1 MPTLPPDP
9 LDTGGIGGFGARL
22 RTGAVTAA
30 EVTEAYLA
38 RIERLDPR
46 LGAYQ
51 HVAADTA
58 LATARALDGLLAAGV
73 DLGPL
78 MGVPV
83 AVKDIFAVEGMPT
96 RAGSEIDVSDLIGPE
111 GSFVK
116 ALRRAGCVILGKAK
130 TVEFA
135 LGAVGTSKPL
145 GTPWNPWDI
154 DTHRA
159 PGGSS
164 SGPAV
169 AVAAGLAAFAIGSD
183 TGGSVRLPAALCG
196 TFGLKTT
203 VGLWPTD
210 GVFPLA
216 PQLDSIGPLTRSA
229 ADGAIV
235 FAALTGQP
243 VPVSAPLRGLRL
255 GRPERYY
262 FDNLDADVEARTSA
276 ALTALE
282 KAGVEIVPMDVP
294 EASEREGYFPVA
306 LPACLI
312 ACLGRERFL
321 AGRHKI
327 DPVVAMRGD
336 RGLEVSADTYIRLE
350 RRREALCRIAADRMK
365 GLDGWVSP
373 SAALVAPTVAQFDD
387 PDVGLGLALAITQD
401 SQPGNLF
408 GQCGTS
414 TPLQTSGSGL
424 PVGLQI
430 VCAAGRDAKVLS
442 IALAVEA
449 VVGMPTW
456 PDVSGFAG

>member
-1 MPTLPPDP
+1 MPSLPPDP
-9 LDTGGIGGFGARL
+9 LDTGDIAEFGLRL
-22 RTGAVTAA
+22 RKGDITAA
-30 EVTEAYLA
+30 AVTEAYLA
-38 RIERLDPR
+38 RIESLDPR

-58 LATARALDGLLAAGV
+58 LSTARALDGLLAAGT

-96 RAGSEIDVSDLIGPE
+96 MAGSKIDVSDLIGSE

-116 ALRRAGCVILGKAK
+116 ALRRAGCVILGKVK

-135 LGAVGTSKPL
+135 FGAVGTSRPR
-145 GTPWNPWDI
+145 GTPWNPWDS
-154 DTHRA
+154 DMHRA

-196 TFGLKTT
+196 IFGFKTT

-216 PQLDSIGPLTRSA
+216 PQLDTIGPLTRSA
-229 ADGAIV
+229 ADAAIV
-235 FAALTGQP
+235 FAALTGES
-243 VPVSAPLRGLRL
+243 VPLAEPLGGLRL
-255 GRPERYY
+255 GRPESYF
-262 FDNLDADVEARTSA
+262 FDNLDAQVEACTSA
-276 ALTALE
+276 ALTTLE
-282 KAGVEIVPMDVP
+282 KAGVEIVPIDVP

-312 ACLGRERFL
+312 AVLGRERFL
-321 AGRHKI
+321 AGRREI
-327 DPVVAMRGD
+327 DPVIAMRGD

-350 RRREALCRIAADRMK
+350 RRREELCRIAADRMK

-373 SAALVAPTVAQFDD
+373 TAALVAPPVAQFDD
-387 PDVGLGLALAITQD
+387 HDVGLGLALTITQD
-401 SQPGNLF
+401 TQPCNLF

-414 TPLQTSGSGL
+414 TPIQSYGSDL

-430 VCAAGRDAKVLS
+430 VCASGWDAKALS
-442 IALAVEA
+442 IALAMEE
-449 VVGMPTW
+449 VVGMPPR
-456 PDVSGFAG
+456 PDLSGFAD

>member
-1 MPTLPPDP
+1 MPSLPPDP
-9 LDTGGIGGFGARL
+9 LDIGGIAGFGRRL
-22 RTGAVTAA
+22 RKGDITAA
-30 EVTEAYLA
+30 SVTEAYLA
-38 RIERLDPR
+38 RIEALDPR

-51 HVAADTA
+51 HVSADSA
-58 LATARALDGLLAAGV
+58 LSTARALDGLLAAGT

-83 AVKDIFAVEGMPT
+83 AVKDIFAVAGMPT
-96 RAGSEIDVSDLIGPE
+96 TAGSKIDVGDLIGPE
-111 GSFVK
+111 GSFVR

-135 LGAVGTSKPL
+135 LGAVGTSRPR
-145 GTPWNPWDI
+145 GTPWNPWDNE
-154 DTHRA
+154 TQRA

-216 PQLDSIGPLTRSA
+216 PHLDSIGPLTRSA
-229 ADGAIV
+229 ADAALV
-235 FAALTGQP
+235 FAALTGAPAP
-243 VPVSAPLRGLRL
+243 VAEPLGGLRL
-255 GRPERYY
+255 GRPENYF
-262 FDNLDADVEARTSA
+262 FDNLDAQVESCTAA
-276 ALTALE
+276 ALGALE
-282 KAGVEIVPMDVP
+282 EAGVEFVPIDVP

-312 ACLGRERFL
+312 AGLGRERFL
-321 AGRHKI
+321 AGRADI
-327 DPVVAMRGD
+327 DPVVALRGD
-336 RGLEVSADTYIRLE
+336 RGLEVTADAYIRLE
-350 RRREALCRIAADRMK
+350 RRREDLCRIAADRMK
-365 GLDGWVSP
+365 DLDGWVSP
-373 SAALVAPTVAQFDD
+373 TAALVAPPVAQFDD
-387 PDVGLGLALAITQD
+387 PDVGLKLALAITQD
-401 SQPGNLF
+401 TQPGNLF

-414 TPLQTSGSGL
+414 TPIQSYGSDL

-430 VCAAGRDAKVLS
+430 VCASGHDAKALS
-442 IALAVEA
+442 IALAVEE
-449 VVGMPTW
+449 VVGIPPG
-456 PDVSGFAG
+456 PDLSGFAA